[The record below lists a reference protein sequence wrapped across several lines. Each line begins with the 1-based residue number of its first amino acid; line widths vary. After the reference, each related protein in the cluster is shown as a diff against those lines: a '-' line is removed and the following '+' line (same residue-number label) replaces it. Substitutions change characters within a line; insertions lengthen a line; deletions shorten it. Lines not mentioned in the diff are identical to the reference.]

1 MHPAGT
7 GWRFARVPI
16 FLALGAA
23 LLAMIGPRR
32 LAERMLYYPDY
43 ASRRP
48 VEGLQFVTDENGH
61 RIALLH
67 LPNPS
72 ARYTVWFFHGNAED
86 LGDLEP
92 FLRQLRQAGFAV
104 LAHDY
109 PGYGLSTGR
118 PSEAALDTAS
128 RAVRRHLREQLGVPP
143 AQTLLF
149 GRSLGGGPAMQMAVE
164 ENVGGV
170 VLQSTFTSVF
180 RVMTRWRLF
189 PSDLFE
195 NERKLAQISCP
206 VLVLHGRRDEVIP
219 FHHGR
224 SLFAAAREPKRAWFL
239 DDTGHNDFN
248 VRAGGEL
255 WLRLREFAA
264 LCEQH
269 AAAPK
274 SP

>member
-1 MHPAGT
+1 MNT
-7 GWRFARVPI
+7 GSVWRFTRIPI
-16 FLALGAA
+16 FFALGAA
-23 LLAMIGPRR
+23 LFAMIGPRR
-32 LAERMLYYPDY
+32 LAERMLYFPDY
-43 ASRRP
+43 ASRRT
-48 VEGLQFVTDENGH
+48 VEGVQFVTDENGH
-61 RIALLH
+61 RIAVLH

-72 ARYTVWFFHGNAED
+72 ARSTVWFFHGNAED

-92 FLRQLRQAGFAV
+92 FLIQLRQAGFAV

-118 PSEAALDTAS
+118 PSEAALNTAS
-128 RAVRRHLREQLGVPP
+128 RAVRRFLREQLGVPP

-189 PSDLFE
+189 PGDLFE
-195 NERKLAQISCP
+195 NERKLAQVAAP
-206 VLVLHGRRDEVIP
+206 VLILHGRRDEVIP
-219 FHHGR
+219 FHHGQA
-224 SLFAAAREPKRAWFL
+224 LYAAAREPKRAWFL
-239 DDTGHNDFN
+239 HDTGHNDFN
-248 VRAGGEL
+248 LRAGGDF
-255 WLRLREFAA
+255 WLQLREFAA

-269 AAAPK
+269 AAGRK